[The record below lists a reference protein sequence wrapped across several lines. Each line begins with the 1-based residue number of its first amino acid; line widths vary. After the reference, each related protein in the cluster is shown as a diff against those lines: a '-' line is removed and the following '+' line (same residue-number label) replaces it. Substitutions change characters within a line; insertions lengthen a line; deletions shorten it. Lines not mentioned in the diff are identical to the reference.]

1 MFDCF
6 RERCLMTA
14 WARVRDRIIARDT
27 RGLAEV
33 VIALSGAERAEVAR
47 QLPDLRRELR
57 EAADRRARARW
68 SLGMGEGDD
77 LWEEDGSAPDPWD
90 TALDAVGG
98 HGAVLRIAG
107 AGVLSGP
114 AATVSWLARRE
125 FADRRAGVTDL
136 IRVVAARPAGWQ
148 AEVAGRLARKIRTA
162 DDPDGPLALALLRAC
177 GVPPP
182 EHDPL
187 VTAWLSSRPVPD
199 DPLIGALLPRIFEAE
214 GAGRALRWERLD
226 PVPTP
231 WLSLLDRLRE
241 SGRVSRA
248 ELLDGCLS
256 RFLRGGDT
264 LGLRFFVR
272 LHQLLDPTPQEAAD
286 RARDY
291 LRLLPTAPGPV
302 AELALAQIRQGGP
315 HEEAEVIE
323 AIGALTF
330 RPEAKLALEGLRWL
344 ERALPDAAEQ
354 APALAGALAT
364 AFAHRSD
371 EVQGRAARIAL
382 KHAAAL
388 APAAET
394 LAQAVPMLPPT
405 LGARVAA
412 VHGGEVPAPEPPE
425 VFTPPPLPQ
434 PYEPEPFPEPTLDL
448 PWHMYQ
454 WPDHE
459 RWLAA
464 FTRQASGDREELRR
478 ALSAYGDE
486 PHLFQQTSWT
496 NTRSWFS
503 ALALEVIAPGAD
515 PGPPEPEPVD
525 PWAGASFTVSVQP
538 VEEPES
544 GDGEREEEGEPYR
557 MFADLPE
564 RVREGIFEQVLE
576 IGVSEE
582 RVAAMRDGLRIPPPG
597 PGEPGDFR
605 VHIGSFG
612 FGPLFTDPEP
622 PDPMVESRRR
632 RRLPQPWQVSPPH
645 LFVLRRLSEVYEALR
660 AGTLPPV
667 LLATPTRSTGHLD
680 PDVLVDRLE
689 ECAAAGVE
697 PLTADLV
704 QALVRLPRGRHP
716 GAAARAARTGSPAAA
731 TAAAWLAGEGLPDPE
746 TGLRWAYLDGA
757 VDRYFDEH
765 EPDRPQYEVRLK
777 PILRAEPVGHAPLD
791 DLLREPAHWSYD
803 DHGGAMGWWPAVLP
817 SHREVVAVNYLP
829 FLLHPTI
836 APVFV
841 AALID
846 ADGPVGEALALT
858 LAYFVAAGHPEAPS
872 LLLRMAARGDLPAEA
887 VGEQV
892 ALLLRRTARFDKR
905 AVVRVL
911 DEAARQ
917 GAHAAVWRLLTTLLP
932 ALLPDP
938 GERPGVAHTRAMAL
952 AADTATWAAARGAIP
967 QVTAYAAAGGR
978 SRFARECVRLRDQ
991 LGRDGV
997 AATGT
1002 GA

>member
-1 MFDCF
+1 
-6 RERCLMTA
+6 MTA

-27 RGLAEV
+27 GGLADL

-57 EAADRRARARW
+57 AAADRRARAGW
-68 SLGMGEGDD
+68 SLRLGDGDD
-77 LWEEDGSAPDPWD
+77 LWEEDGPATDPWD

-114 AATVSWLARRE
+114 AATVSWLTRRE
-125 FADRRAGVTDL
+125 FADRQAGVTDL
-136 IRVVAARPAGWQ
+136 VRTLAARPAGWQ
-148 AEVAGRLARKIRTA
+148 AEVAVRLARRIRTA
-162 DDPDGPLALALLRAC
+162 DDPNGPLALALLRAC

-187 VTAWLSSRPVPD
+187 VTAWLSSRPGPD
-199 DPLIGALLPRIFEAE
+199 DPLIDALLPRIFEAE
-214 GAGRALRWERLD
+214 GAGRALRWERLE
-226 PVPTP
+226 PVPTH

-256 RFLRGGDT
+256 RFLRGGDA
-264 LGLRFFVR
+264 LGLRFFIR
-272 LHQLLDPTPQEAAD
+272 LHELLDPTPQEAAA

-291 LRLLPTAPGPV
+291 LRLLPTAPGTV
-302 AELALAQIRQGGP
+302 AEPALTQVRQGGP

-344 ERALPDAAEQ
+344 ERELPNAVEL
-354 APALAGALAT
+354 APALAT
-364 AFAHRSD
+364 AFGHPSY

-382 KHAAAL
+382 KHAAAF
-388 APAAET
+388 APARET

-412 VHGGEVPAPEPPE
+412 VHGGEAAAPEPPE
-425 VFTPPPLPQ
+425 VFTPPPLPE

-448 PWHMYQ
+448 PSGMCH

-478 ALSAYGDE
+478 ALSGYGDE
-486 PHLFQQTSWT
+486 PYLFQQTSWT
-496 NTRSWFS
+496 DTRSWFS
-503 ALALEVIAPGAD
+503 ALALEVIAPGTD

-525 PWAGASFTVSVQP
+525 PWAGASFKVSVQP
-538 VEEPES
+538 VAEPES
-544 GDGEREEEGEPYR
+544 DDGEREEEEGEPER
-557 MFADLPE
+557 MFGNLPE
-564 RVREGIFEQVLE
+564 RVREDIFEQVLE

-582 RVAAMRDGLRIPPPG
+582 RVAAMRDGLRVPPPG
-597 PGEPGDFR
+597 PGEPRDFR
-605 VHIGSFG
+605 VQIGYFG
-612 FGPLFTDPEP
+612 FGPMFMKPEP
-622 PDPMVESRRR
+622 PDPAVESRRR

-697 PLTADLV
+697 PLAADLV

-716 GAAARAARTGSPAAA
+716 GAAARAARTGSQAAA

-757 VDRYFDEH
+757 VDRYLDEH

-791 DLLREPAHWSYD
+791 DLLGDLLREPAHWSYD

-841 AALID
+841 AALAD
-846 ADGPVGEALALT
+846 ADGPVGETLALT
-858 LAYFVAAGHPEAPS
+858 LAYFVAAGHPEAPP

-911 DEAARQ
+911 AEAARQ

-938 GERPGVAHTRAMAL
+938 GERPGVAHTQAMAL

-997 AATGT
+997 AATT